1 MPEIVVGTYNM
12 SFAGDAGL
20 DPTRPEVYESEA
32 AFHMSNPDKR
42 NLRAFWENAANFV
55 TEFWKKPNAG
65 VLGLQEMNLTPPGS
79 KTGSGYIETSCKKVH
94 PTLEMETQEVDSGRS
109 KPAVSLIWDAARL
122 GKKVH
127 AQVYTL
133 NYIPTEAEGIKADE
147 GRPILFVYTSKGYL
161 LCSLHGPN
169 SDVLSQLT
177 HRDMK
182 EAIDTKAQEFMRSN
196 GIAFDANRTF
206 VVGDFNDRYDA
217 IQSLKIVGT
226 PLTYMG
232 KAPYSCCHNWD
243 SSCSEA
249 RYRRLDF
256 PGRVGTGTCKVK
268 IEDGADFDYVLSGK
282 SPLPRQKLGSEGD
295 LVNYRYTGDKVF
307 GLNPLSPMTLFRPVS
322 RTASQ
327 ESDHEMVIATYE
339 IPESPKNRNGGAGG
353 ASGGAGGGAS
363 SSLYGAV
370 REGSG
375 GNRKANAAAAA
386 AARPRKTRKTR
397 KTRKNRKTRRRRS
410 RKN

>member
-1 MPEIVVGTYNM
+1 M

-20 DPTRPEVYESEA
+20 DPERPGVYESEA
-32 AFHMSNPDKR
+32 AFHLSNPDKG
-42 NLRAFWENAANFV
+42 NLRAFWENAAKFV
-55 TEFWKKPNAG
+55 TAFWEKPNAG
-65 VLGLQEMNLTPPGS
+65 VLGLQEMNLTHPGS
-79 KTGSGYIETSCKKVH
+79 ATGSGYIETLCKTGR
-94 PTLEMETQEVDSGRS
+94 PYIEMETQEVDSGRS

-122 GKKVH
+122 GTKAH
-127 AQVYTL
+127 AQVYKL
-133 NYIPTEAEGIKADE
+133 NYVPTEAGGIQADE
-147 GRPILFVYTSKGYL
+147 GRPILFVHTSKGYL

-182 EAIDTKAQEFMRSN
+182 EAIDAKAQEFLASN
-196 GIAFDANRTF
+196 RILFFANRTF
-206 VVGDFNDRYDA
+206 VMGDFNDRYDA
-217 IQSLKIVGT
+217 IQSLKIVRT

-268 IEDGADFDYVLSGK
+268 IEDGAEFDYVLSGK
-282 SPLPRQKLGSEGD
+282 SPFPRQLLGSEGD

-307 GLNPLSPMTLFRPVS
+307 GLNPRSPMTLFRPVS

-339 IPESPKNRNGGAGG
+339 IPDESPKNRNGGAGG

-363 SSLYGAV
+363 GGAGGGASSGLYGAA

-375 GNRKANAAAAA
+375 GNRNAKAAA
-386 AARPRKTRKTR
+386 AARPLKTRKTR
-397 KTRKNRKTRRRRS
+397 KTRKSRHRRS